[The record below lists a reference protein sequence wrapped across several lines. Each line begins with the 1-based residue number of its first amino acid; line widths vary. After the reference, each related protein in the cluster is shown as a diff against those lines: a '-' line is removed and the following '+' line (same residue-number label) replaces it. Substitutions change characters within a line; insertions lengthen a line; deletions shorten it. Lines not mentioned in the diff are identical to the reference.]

1 MKSFNFFR
9 PDLDIKVYSEL
20 CGILF
25 TIGDQDGTVE
35 SLLNKSGYKYNKDQ
49 IESLSKVLDANF
61 MQDQEDWGYVNVD
74 DVFQP

>member
-61 MQDQEDWGYVNVD
+61 MQDQEDWEYVNVD
-74 DVFQP
+74 DFSKP